1 VVYELAKRIDG
12 EGTDHYE
19 RFLSAQRIL
28 RAYDGKPG
36 NYPYLRSLQQGRRD
50 QPECRRAVALL
61 DELLEQIRQAYTLE
75 ARKHLKDAQT
85 HIDAARRTM
94 LTFRD
99 EAEAL
104 AERGIGVPFWD
115 D

>member
-1 VVYELAKRIDG
+1 
-12 EGTDHYE
+12 
-19 RFLSAQRIL
+19 
-28 RAYDGKPG
+28 
-36 NYPYLRSLQQGRRD
+36 
-50 QPECRRAVALL
+50 
-61 DELLEQIRQAYTLE
+61 
-75 ARKHLKDAQT
+75 LKDAQT